1 MFNLGALGAAVTL
14 DDSQYRQKLQQLG
27 GETKALLGKVA
38 GFVASI
44 PTAVIGGVSIVL
56 FGSIAA
62 VGIRNLVEN
71 KVDFTDTDN
80 ILTVAVI
87 LVLGLGMGTGVK
99 LGSVTISGLFVA
111 ALVGVLMNLLF
122 TWKKQSMKVSPAT
135 CAGNQE

>member
-1 MFNLGALGAAVTL
+1 MAMLLALA
-14 DDSQYRQKLQQLG
+14 
-27 GETKALLGKVA
+27 GKVA

-62 VGIRNLVEN
+62 VGIRSLVEN
-71 KVDFTDTDN
+71 KVDFADTDN

-99 LGSVTISGLFVA
+99 LGSVTISSLFLA
-111 ALVGVLMNLLF
+111 AVVGVLMNLLF
-122 TWKKQSMKVSPAT
+122 TWKRQGMQSSPAT
-135 CAGNQE
+135 YAGNQHNS